1 MKIKPLFMLILII
14 CLIFIFPINSQCLA
28 DSVAVIKS
36 GEIKPYQDAL
46 AGFKEVCKVKTT
58 EINIAGEIGNETEI
72 AKKIKDKKPD
82 LILAIGTKAAIL
94 AKQEISNIPIV
105 FLMVSRPEKYGLT
118 GKNITGVSLNIP
130 AKVQFK
136 TLKSIIPQLK
146 TIGVI
151 YNPIISG
158 KAIEIATTAARD
170 LGLELFAIKIN
181 SEKEVPQALRTLKG
195 NIDAMWMVIDET
207 VVNSQSTPHIILFT
221 IRNKIPLMGLSVRF
235 AQDGALLA
243 LQSDY
248 KNMGR
253 QSGKIANL
261 ILESN
266 SINVM
271 PIASPEKSELV
282 LNLKTAKL
290 IDIDIPP
297 DVIKRASRIIK

>member
-1 MKIKPLFMLILII
+1 MKTKALLTLVLII
-14 CLIFIFPINSQCLA
+14 CLIFIFSIDSRCLP

-46 AGFKEVCKVKTT
+46 AGFKEACKAKTT
-58 EINIAGEIGNETEI
+58 EYNVAGEIDNETKI
-72 AKKIKDKKPD
+72 VKKIMEKNPD

-94 AKQEISNIPIV
+94 AKQEISNIPMV

-136 TLKSIIPQLK
+136 ALISILPQLK
-146 TIGVI
+146 KIGVI
-151 YNPIISG
+151 YNPAISG
-158 KAIEIATTAARD
+158 KAIEIAAADAQD

-221 IRNKIPLMGLSVRF
+221 IRNKMPLMGLSVRF

-261 ILESN
+261 ILESR
-266 SINVM
+266 SIDVM
-271 PIASPEKSELV
+271 PIASPEKSGLV

-297 DVIKRASRIIK
+297 DVIKKASRIIK

>member
-1 MKIKPLFMLILII
+1 MKIKLLLTLTLII
-14 CLIFIFPINSQCLA
+14 CLIFIFPVDSRCLA
-28 DSVAVIKS
+28 DSVAVIIS

-46 AGFKEVCKVKTT
+46 AGFKEICKVKTT
-58 EINIAGEIGNETEI
+58 EYNVAEENDNSQKIV
-72 AKKIKDKKPD
+72 KKIKDKNPD

-105 FLMVSRPEKYGLT
+105 FLMVSRPKKYGLT
-118 GKNITGVSLNIP
+118 GKNITGISLNIP

-151 YNPIISG
+151 YNPTVSR
-158 KAIEIATTAARD
+158 KAIEIAAAAARN

-195 NIDAMWMVIDET
+195 NIDAMWMVMDET
-207 VVNSQSTPHIILFT
+207 VLNSQSMPYIILFT
-221 IRNKIPLMGLSVRF
+221 IRNKIPFMGLSVRF
-235 AQDGALLA
+235 VQDGALLA

-253 QSGKIANL
+253 QSGKIANQ
-261 ILESN
+261 ILENKSVDK
-266 SINVM
+266 I
-271 PIASPEKSELV
+271 PIASPEKSEFV

-290 IDIDIPP
+290 IGIDIPA
-297 DVIKRASRIIK
+297 DVIKKASRIIK